1 MRNLAI
7 GIAVALGIYAFNT
20 VMEADRDDTGAIV
33 GDGNIGAFQMRVGD
47 CFNDSGPSFGDQGAE
62 VTDVPGVPCSE
73 PHDNEV
79 YAIFD
84 VSLPSFPEGEGM
96 SETAFDSCLQRFESF
111 VGKDYQSSALDIVT
125 MYPTKVSWSQH
136 NDREVICAVFDVNA
150 TKLVGSAKDL
160 AL

>member
-7 GIAVALGIYAFNT
+7 G
-20 VMEADRDDTGAIV
+20 M
-33 GDGNIGAFQMRVGD
+33 VGD

-62 VTDVPGVPCSE
+62 VTDVLGVPCSE

-79 YAIFD
+79 
-84 VSLPSFPEGEGM
+84 
-96 SETAFDSCLQRFESF
+96 C
-111 VGKDYQSSALDIVT
+111 
-125 MYPTKVSWSQH
+125 WNQH

-150 TKLVGSAKDL
+150 AKLVGSAKGL